1 MQMDPKRFENTYTYH
16 APKGDQTARYEKLRA
31 KARELAELIEVCCPD
46 SRKRAW
52 RTRRWRKRLCGPT
65 PPSQETSDAMRLYT
79 SKVIADWLGLTERR
93 VRQLRDEGIIE
104 EQAPGLYDLRATTRR
119 YISYLRSGSLADER
133 AGLTRAKREAAEM
146 ENALR
151 RGELHRTEEIES
163 GIKTMLLNIRGRFL
177 SLPAK
182 LSPAL
187 AAMGGD
193 QASIFDE
200 LKHAIDET
208 LEELRDFNVAF
219 AQEED
224 GDGEKEE

>member
-1 MQMDPKRFENTYTYH
+1 
-16 APKGDQTARYEKLRA
+16 
-31 KARELAELIEVCCPD
+31 
-46 SRKRAW
+46 
-52 RTRRWRKRLCGPT
+52 
-65 PPSQETSDAMRLYT
+65 MRLYT

-151 RGELHRTEEIES
+151 RGELHRTEEIET

-177 SLPAK
+177 PACEAVPG
-182 LSPAL
+182 S
-187 AAMGGD
+187 GGHGRRPG
-193 QASIFDE
+193 QHLRRA
-200 LKHAIDET
+200 ET
-208 LEELRDFNVAF
+208 RHRRDA
-219 AQEED
+219 
-224 GDGEKEE
+224 

>member
-1 MQMDPKRFENTYTYH
+1 
-16 APKGDQTARYEKLRA
+16 
-31 KARELAELIEVCCPD
+31 
-46 SRKRAW
+46 
-52 RTRRWRKRLCGPT
+52 
-65 PPSQETSDAMRLYT
+65 MRLYT

-104 EQAPGLYDLRATTRR
+104 EQAPGLYDLRTTTRR

-151 RGELHRTEEIES
+151 RGELHRTEEIET

-193 QASIFDE
+193 QASIYDE

>member
-1 MQMDPKRFENTYTYH
+1 
-16 APKGDQTARYEKLRA
+16 
-31 KARELAELIEVCCPD
+31 
-46 SRKRAW
+46 
-52 RTRRWRKRLCGPT
+52 
-65 PPSQETSDAMRLYT
+65 MRLYT

-163 GIKTMLLNIRGRFL
+163 GIKTMLLDIRGRFL

>member
-1 MQMDPKRFENTYTYH
+1 
-16 APKGDQTARYEKLRA
+16 
-31 KARELAELIEVCCPD
+31 
-46 SRKRAW
+46 
-52 RTRRWRKRLCGPT
+52 
-65 PPSQETSDAMRLYT
+65 MRLYT

-151 RGELHRTEEIES
+151 RGELES

>member
-1 MQMDPKRFENTYTYH
+1 
-16 APKGDQTARYEKLRA
+16 
-31 KARELAELIEVCCPD
+31 
-46 SRKRAW
+46 
-52 RTRRWRKRLCGPT
+52 
-65 PPSQETSDAMRLYT
+65 MRLYT

-93 VRQLRDEGIIE
+93 VRQLRDEGVIE
-104 EQAPGLYDLRATTRR
+104 EQAPGLYDLRGTTRR

-151 RGELHRTEEIES
+151 RGELHRTEEIET

-187 AAMGGD
+187 AAMNGD
-193 QASIFDE
+193 QASIFDV
-200 LKHAIDET
+200 LKNAIEET
-208 LEELRDFNVAF
+208 LEELWDFNVTF
-219 AQEED
+219 AQSEED
-224 GDGEKEE
+224 RDGEEDE

>member
-1 MQMDPKRFENTYTYH
+1 
-16 APKGDQTARYEKLRA
+16 
-31 KARELAELIEVCCPD
+31 
-46 SRKRAW
+46 
-52 RTRRWRKRLCGPT
+52 
-65 PPSQETSDAMRLYT
+65 MRLYT

-151 RGELHRTEEIES
+151 RGELHRTEEIET
-163 GIKTMLLNIRGRFL
+163 GIKTMLLNIRG
-177 SLPAK
+177 
-182 LSPAL
+182 
-187 AAMGGD
+187 